1 MEQNQR
7 IEQFRQMAEA
17 DPDNELG
24 HFSFGKALL
33 EAERFADAVAPLA
46 RAIELRPAMSKAYQ
60 LLGQAY
66 DGSGNREQAV
76 EMLTKGALVADEQGD
91 VMPRE
96 TMARILGE
104 WGAEVPVFKSAEASG
119 SGGSAEGS
127 ASAEGFRCSRCGRPD
142 GQLAKPPFKGE
153 LGTKVFDHVCNGCWQ
168 EWIPMGTKVINE
180 LSLILSTPEGAQSYD
195 QYMLEFL
202 QLEEC

>member
-1 MEQNQR
+1 MEQDQR

-17 DPDNELG
+17 DPNNELG

-46 RAIELRPAMSKAYQ
+46 RAIELRPSMSKAYQ
-60 LLGQAY
+60 LLGQAHE
-66 DGSGNREQAV
+66 GNGNREQAV
-76 EMLTKGALVADEQGD
+76 GMLTKGAVVADEQGD

-104 WGAEVPVFKSAEASG
+104 WGAEVPIFKAPEASVSDG
-119 SGGSAEGS
+119 AAAAS

-142 GQLAKPPFKGE
+142 GQLGKAPFKGE

-180 LSLILSTPEGAQSYD
+180 LGLILSTPAGADSYD

-202 QLEEC
+202 QLENC